1 VSIKN
6 TLGDLNN
13 HLFAQIERLGDED
26 LQGEALEQEIK
37 RAEAVTKVSS
47 QIIANGSLLLKAR
60 QYYDENY
67 NADSSIPELLTEG
80 KPEKPAPEKLAKGKS
95 A

>member
-1 VSIKN
+1 MKN
-6 TLGDLNN
+6 TLGDLTN

-37 RAEAVTKVSS
+37 RAEAVTRVSS

-60 QYYDENY
+60 QYYDDNI
-67 NADSSIPELLTEG
+67 NTDAPIPEMLTEG
-80 KPEKPAPEKLAKGKS
+80 KTKK
-95 A
+95 

>member
-1 VSIKN
+1 MKN

-37 RAEAVTKVSS
+37 RAEAVTKISG

-67 NADSSIPELLTEG
+67 NADSTIPELLTEG
-80 KPEKPAPEKLAKGKS
+80 KKTAEQPEGKK